1 MGKKILPQ
9 RRGRGS
15 PQFKAA
21 KKGKLVPLKY
31 PQLDPSVT
39 KEYKVKDIIHE
50 RGRSV
55 PIAVLVA
62 DDGSQV
68 YLPAARQLE
77 VGQTVKIGPGA
88 EVKDGNVLP
97 LGSMPEG
104 TLVFNIEKVLN
115 DGGKFVRSGGT
126 YAIVMGHEGNLTS
139 VKMPSGK
146 KVLIPSTSRATVGIA
161 AGGGAEEKPFLKAGN
176 KKRFMRSRGRKW
188 PLVRGVAMAAVYHP
202 HGGGRHQHPGKPT
215 TVARNTP
222 PGRKVGHIAA
232 RKTGR
237 GK

>member
-1 MGKKILPQ
+1 MGKRILPQ
-9 RRGRGS
+9 RRGKGA
-15 PQFKAA
+15 PQFRSAT
-21 KKGKLVPLKY
+21 KGKLVALKY

-39 KEYKVKDIIHE
+39 KEYRIKDIIHE
-50 RGRSV
+50 RGRGV

-62 DDGSQV
+62 EDGSRAF
-68 YLPAARQLE
+68 LPAARQLE
-77 VGQTVKIGPGA
+77 VGQKISIGPGA
-88 EVKDGNVLP
+88 QIKDGNVLP
-97 LGSMPEG
+97 IGSMPEG
-104 TLVFNIEKVLN
+104 TLIFNIEKVLN
-115 DGGKFVRSGGT
+115 DGGKFVKSAGT
-126 YAIVMGHEGNLTS
+126 YAIVMGHEGNMTS

-176 KKRFMRSRGRKW
+176 KRRFMRSRARKW
-188 PLVRGVAMAAVYHP
+188 PVVRGVAMAAVYHP

>member
-9 RRGRGS
+9 RRGKGA
-15 PQFKAA
+15 PQFRSA
-21 KKGKLVPLKY
+21 KKGKIAALKY
-31 PQLDPSVT
+31 PQLDPLKT
-39 KEYKVKDIIHE
+39 KEYTVKNIIHE
-50 RGRSV
+50 RGRGV
-55 PIAVLVA
+55 PIALLVS
-62 DDGSQV
+62 DDGSRV
-68 YLPAARQLE
+68 YIPAAKQLE
-77 VGQTVKIGPGA
+77 VGQKISIGPEA
-88 EVKDGNVLP
+88 QVKDGNVLP
-97 LGSMPEG
+97 LGKLPEG
-104 TLVFNIEKVLN
+104 TLVFNIERVLN
-115 DGGKFVRSGGT
+115 DGGKFVKSAGT
-126 YAIVMGHEGNLTS
+126 YAIVMGHEGEMTS

-161 AGGGAEEKPFLKAGN
+161 AGGGAGEKPFLKAGN
-176 KKRFMRSRGRKW
+176 KRRLMRSRAKKW
-188 PLVRGVAMAAVYHP
+188 PFVRGVAMAAVYHP